1 LRYRPKVHGD
11 FIVQCVR
18 LIVMIVHTTVLRQIA
33 YAALGRRTMFI
44 GRSSDDLSLLVWWLI
59 SQNLFFFGTELRK
72 WLYVTL
78 LHSMYSISSRPP
90 RNKVMFRDDGLW
102 GQSKGWGLEG
112 AGFWH

>member
-33 YAALGRRTMFI
+33 YAALGRRTLFI

-59 SQNLFFFGTELRK
+59 SQNLFFSVPSCENG
-72 WLYVTL
+72 YM
-78 LHSMYSISSRPP
+78 LHCCIRCIVFHPDP
-90 RNKVMFRDDGLW
+90 RGMG
-102 GQSKGWGLEG
+102 
-112 AGFWH
+112 